1 MAIATHTCHV
11 ARCDVC
17 GEGWGDEGF
26 TQHFINPDDALKAVA
41 ADPAWT
47 VSGDRIVCH
56 LGGWINPEHQAA
68 IDALPGR
75 DAFTQTFVSTDTNRP

>member
-1 MAIATHTCHV
+1 M

-17 GEGWGDEGF
+17 GGGWGDDF
-26 TQHFINPDDALKAVA
+26 TQHFTTAEDARKAVA

-56 LGGWINPEHQAA
+56 LGGWINAEHQVA

-75 DAFTQTFVSTDTNRP
+75 DAYTQTFADSNRP